1 MEELRTMET
10 VEKEPDMTIPA
21 ASEAPATPWYHNV
34 NLEDAE
40 TFIKSNLQSAVRSV
54 IAVGYYLKC
63 IRDGELYQKEG
74 FSDIWEYARDR
85 FGFSMSTTS
94 RYMARNDRFSKD
106 GNSPILDVKYREF
119 NKSQLQEMLALS
131 DDQLEQVT
139 PDMTVRQI
147 RELKR
152 PPREIP
158 YYEIPGQMEMVLS
171 PEELGIQMS
180 ADEDGAPE
188 AEKAVSERFPE
199 YTIQTSDLLLDT
211 DTEEDPELVIAT
223 SQKAETDESDCEGL
237 QKAQQDPQLAVGSA
251 AEQLSAYGTP
261 RRIYPPD
268 SLIACAGCE
277 GGHNCFQCSMDCQIR
292 QEDRYC
298 REAPMG
304 NPFPCEVV
312 KYGFRN
318 LPETCPFIDHDRAA
332 HYPGSG
338 EPNPCCK
345 TCQDPCEY
353 ICGRAMK
360 TLDQS
365 ASCPPGVTGCI
376 RQEWGMSPEQQE
388 EGAKECRKCWDTW
401 KKQQDAIS
409 AGKEDKKCEDENQ
422 EHRELP
428 TPAEEMEE
436 TVVDDMAL
444 LRAMLEKENADLK
457 EIIKVNQDDP
467 DPHLEIMIRKKKL
480 VVGALA
486 GMLCDLDQ
494 PVLDQPEL
502 PVMKNNDQ
510 RKEWLR
516 DYKAWGLWYEDEH
529 IGVRYYKYD
538 FENGARLIVEEISET
553 LPDGRPYESHF
564 YHLVGGPNPP
574 AHPQYGYGKWSWH
587 RVYSH
592 HPDSETELIEFLKE
606 AQKR

>member
-1 MEELRTMET
+1 MEELRTVGT
-10 VEKEPDMTIPA
+10 VEKEPDMMIPA

-34 NLEDAE
+34 NIEDAE
-40 TFIKSNLQSAVRSV
+40 TFIKANLQSAVRSV

-74 FSDIWEYARDR
+74 FRDIWEYARDR

-106 GNSPILDVKYREF
+106 GNSPILDAKYREF

-171 PEELGIQMS
+171 PEELGIRMPV
-180 ADEDGAPE
+180 DEEGVME
-188 AEKAVSERFPE
+188 AEKAESERSPE
-199 YTIQTSDLLLDT
+199 YTIQTSDLLP
-211 DTEEDPELVIAT
+211 DTEADPELVIAT
-223 SQKAETDESDCEGL
+223 SQKAESDESNCEGL
-237 QKAQQDPQLAVGSA
+237 QKTQQDPQLAAGSA
-251 AEQLSAYGTP
+251 AEQLSAYDTP

-277 GGHNCFQCSMDCQIR
+277 GGHSCFQCAMDCQIR

-312 KYGFRN
+312 KYGFQD
-318 LPETCPFIDHDRAA
+318 LPETCPFIDHDRAE
-332 HYPGSG
+332 HYAGSG
-338 EPNPCCK
+338 EPAPCCK
-345 TCQDPCEY
+345 TCQAPCEY
-353 ICGRAMK
+353 ICSRAMK
-360 TLDQS
+360 ALDQS

-376 RQEWGMSPEQQE
+376 RQEWGTSTEQQE
-388 EGAKECRKCWDTW
+388 AGAKECRKCWDAW
-401 KKQQDAIS
+401 KKQRDAIS
-409 AGKEDKKCEDENQ
+409 AVKEDKKCEDENQ

-436 TVVDDMAL
+436 TVVDDIAL

-457 EIIKVNQDDP
+457 EIIRVNQDDP
-467 DPHLEIMIRKKKL
+467 DPHLELMIRKKKL

-494 PVLDQPEL
+494 PVFDQPGL

-538 FENGARLIVEEISET
+538 FDNGARLIVEEISET
-553 LPDGRPYESHF
+553 LPDGRPYESSF
-564 YHLVGGPNPP
+564 YHLVGGPKPP
-574 AHPQYGYGKWSWH
+574 AHPKYGYGKWSWH

-606 AQKR
+606 AQKQ

>member
-1 MEELRTMET
+1 
-10 VEKEPDMTIPA
+10 
-21 ASEAPATPWYHNV
+21 
-34 NLEDAE
+34 
-40 TFIKSNLQSAVRSV
+40 
-54 IAVGYYLKC
+54 
-63 IRDGELYQKEG
+63 
-74 FSDIWEYARDR
+74 
-85 FGFSMSTTS
+85 
-94 RYMARNDRFSKD
+94 
-106 GNSPILDVKYREF
+106 
-119 NKSQLQEMLALS
+119 
-131 DDQLEQVT
+131 
-139 PDMTVRQI
+139 
-147 RELKR
+147 
-152 PPREIP
+152 
-158 YYEIPGQMEMVLS
+158 
-171 PEELGIQMS
+171 
-180 ADEDGAPE
+180 
-188 AEKAVSERFPE
+188 
-199 YTIQTSDLLLDT
+199 
-211 DTEEDPELVIAT
+211 
-223 SQKAETDESDCEGL
+223 
-237 QKAQQDPQLAVGSA
+237 
-251 AEQLSAYGTP
+251 
-261 RRIYPPD
+261 
-268 SLIACAGCE
+268 
-277 GGHNCFQCSMDCQIR
+277 
-292 QEDRYC
+292 
-298 REAPMG
+298 
-304 NPFPCEVV
+304 
-312 KYGFRN
+312 
-318 LPETCPFIDHDRAA
+318 
-332 HYPGSG
+332 
-338 EPNPCCK
+338 
-345 TCQDPCEY
+345 
-353 ICGRAMK
+353 MK

-365 ASCPPGVTGCI
+365 ESCPPGVTGCI

-401 KKQQDAIS
+401 KKQRDAIS

-436 TVVDDMAL
+436 TVVDDIAL

-538 FENGARLIVEEISET
+538 FDNGARLIVEEISET

-564 YHLVGGPNPP
+564 YHLVGGPKPP

>member
-1 MEELRTMET
+1 MEELRTVET

-21 ASEAPATPWYHNV
+21 ASEASATPWYHNV
-34 NLEDAE
+34 NLEEAE

-74 FSDIWEYARDR
+74 YGDIWEYARDR

-171 PEELGIQMS
+171 PAELGIQMP
-180 ADEDGAPE
+180 ADEEGDQE
-188 AEKAVSERFPE
+188 AENPEPERSPE

-211 DTEEDPELVIAT
+211 EEDPELVVAT
-223 SQKAETDESDCEGL
+223 SQKAEADENDCEGL
-237 QKAQQDPQLAVGSA
+237 QKAQQDPQLAAGSA
-251 AEQLSAYGTP
+251 SEQLSAYGTQ

-277 GGHNCFQCSMDCQIR
+277 GGHSCFQCAMDCQIR
-292 QEDRYC
+292 QEERYC

-312 KYGFRN
+312 KYGFQD
-318 LPETCPFIDHDRAA
+318 LPDTCPFLDHDQAE
-332 HYPGSG
+332 HYAGSG
-338 EPNPCCK
+338 APDPCCK

-353 ICGRAMK
+353 ICGRAIK
-360 TLDQS
+360 ALEQS
-365 ASCPPGVTGCI
+365 VGSS
-376 RQEWGMSPEQQE
+376 EWE
-388 EGAKECRKCWDTW
+388 E
-401 KKQQDAIS
+401 KQQ
-409 AGKEDKKCEDENQ
+409 K
-422 EHRELP
+422 R
-428 TPAEEMEE
+428 PAPYKEMEE
-436 TVVDDMAL
+436 SVVDDMTL
-444 LRAMLEKENADLK
+444 LRVMLEKENADLK

-486 GMLCDLDQ
+486 GMLYDLDQ
-494 PVLDQPEL
+494 PVFDQPEL

-564 YHLVGGPNPP
+564 YHLVGGPKPP

>member
-1 MEELRTMET
+1 MEERRTVET
-10 VEKEPDMTIPA
+10 AEKEPDMTLPA

-34 NLEDAE
+34 NLEEAE
-40 TFIKSNLQSAVRSV
+40 TFIKANLQSAVRSV

-63 IRDGELYQKEG
+63 IRDGELYRKEG
-74 FSDIWEYARDR
+74 FGDIWEYARDR

-106 GNSPILDVKYREF
+106 GNSPILDAKYREF

-171 PEELGIQMS
+171 SEELGIQMP
-180 ADEDGAPE
+180 ADEEGAPE
-188 AEKAVSERFPE
+188 AEKAVSERSPE

-211 DTEEDPELVIAT
+211 DTEEDPEWVIAT
-223 SQKAETDESDCEGL
+223 SQKAEADENDCEGL
-237 QKAQQDPQLAVGSA
+237 QKAQQDPQLAAESA
-251 AEQLSAYGTP
+251 AEQLSAYGTL

-277 GGHNCFQCSMDCQIR
+277 GGHNCFQCSMDCPIR

-312 KYGFRN
+312 KYGFQD
-318 LPETCPFIDHDRAA
+318 LPDTCPFIDHDQAE
-332 HYPGSG
+332 HYAGSG
-338 EPNPCCK
+338 EPAPCCK

-353 ICGRAMK
+353 ICGRAIK
-360 TLDQS
+360 ALEQS
-365 ASCPPGVTGCI
+365 VGSS
-376 RQEWGMSPEQQE
+376 EWE
-388 EGAKECRKCWDTW
+388 E
-401 KKQQDAIS
+401 KQQ
-409 AGKEDKKCEDENQ
+409 K
-422 EHRELP
+422 R
-428 TPAEEMEE
+428 PAPYKEMEE
-436 TVVDDMAL
+436 SVVDDMTL
-444 LRAMLEKENADLK
+444 LRVMLEKENADLK

-486 GMLCDLDQ
+486 GMLYDLDQ
-494 PVLDQPEL
+494 PVFDQPEL

-553 LPDGRPYESHF
+553 LPDGRPYESH
-564 YHLVGGPNPP
+564 YHHLVGGPKPP

>member
-1 MEELRTMET
+1 MEELRTVET

-21 ASEAPATPWYHNV
+21 ASEAPATPWYYNV

-74 FSDIWEYARDR
+74 YGDIWEYARDR

-106 GNSPILDVKYREF
+106 GNSPILDAKYREF

-171 PEELGIQMS
+171 PAELGIQMP
-180 ADEDGAPE
+180 ADEEGDQE
-188 AEKAVSERFPE
+188 AENPEPERSPE

-211 DTEEDPELVIAT
+211 EEDPELVVAT
-223 SQKAETDESDCEGL
+223 SQKTEADENDCEGL
-237 QKAQQDPQLAVGSA
+237 QKAQQDPQLAAGSA
-251 AEQLSAYGTP
+251 SEQLSAYGTQ

-277 GGHNCFQCSMDCQIR
+277 GGHSCFQCAMDCQIR
-292 QEDRYC
+292 QEERYC

-304 NPFPCEVV
+304 NPFLCEVV
-312 KYGFRN
+312 KYGFQD
-318 LPETCPFIDHDRAA
+318 LPDTCPFIDHDQAE
-332 HYPGSG
+332 HYAGSG
-338 EPNPCCK
+338 EPAPCCK

-353 ICGRAMK
+353 ICGRAIK
-360 TLDQS
+360 ALEQS
-365 ASCPPGVTGCI
+365 VGSS
-376 RQEWGMSPEQQE
+376 EWE
-388 EGAKECRKCWDTW
+388 E
-401 KKQQDAIS
+401 KQQ
-409 AGKEDKKCEDENQ
+409 K
-422 EHRELP
+422 R
-428 TPAEEMEE
+428 PAPYKEMEE
-436 TVVDDMAL
+436 SVVDDMTL
-444 LRAMLEKENADLK
+444 LRVMLEKENADLK

-494 PVLDQPEL
+494 PVFDQPEL

-553 LPDGRPYESHF
+553 LPDGRPYESH
-564 YHLVGGPNPP
+564 YHHLVGGPKPP

>member
-1 MEELRTMET
+1 MEELRPVET

-40 TFIKSNLQSAVRSV
+40 TFIKANLQSAVRSV

-152 PPREIP
+152 PPVEIP

-171 PEELGIQMS
+171 PAELGIQMP
-180 ADEDGAPE
+180 ADEEGAPE
-188 AEKAVSERFPE
+188 AEKAVSERSPE

-237 QKAQQDPQLAVGSA
+237 QKAQQDPQLAAGSA
-251 AEQLSAYGTP
+251 AEQLSAYGTL

-312 KYGFRN
+312 KYGFWN
-318 LPETCPFIDHDRAA
+318 LPETCPFIDHDRAE

-345 TCQDPCEY
+345 TCQDPCEH

-360 TLDQS
+360 ALDQS
-365 ASCPPGVTGCI
+365 IGSSK
-376 RQEWGMSPEQQE
+376 WE
-388 EGAKECRKCWDTW
+388 E
-401 KKQQDAIS
+401 KQQ
-409 AGKEDKKCEDENQ
+409 K
-422 EHRELP
+422 R
-428 TPAEEMEE
+428 PAPYKEMEE

-486 GMLCDLDQ
+486 GMLYDLDQ

-553 LPDGRPYESHF
+553 LPDGRPYESH
-564 YHLVGGPNPP
+564 YHHLVGGPKPP

>member
-1 MEELRTMET
+1 MEELRTVET

-21 ASEAPATPWYHNV
+21 ASEASATPWYHNV
-34 NLEDAE
+34 NLEEAE

-74 FSDIWEYARDR
+74 YGDIWEYARDR

-131 DDQLEQVT
+131 DEQLEQVT

-171 PEELGIQMS
+171 PAELGIQMP
-180 ADEDGAPE
+180 ADEEGDQE
-188 AEKAVSERFPE
+188 AENPEPERSPE

-211 DTEEDPELVIAT
+211 EEDPELVVAT
-223 SQKAETDESDCEGL
+223 SQKTEADENDCEGL
-237 QKAQQDPQLAVGSA
+237 QKAQQDPQLAAGSA
-251 AEQLSAYGTP
+251 SEQLSAYGTQ

-277 GGHNCFQCSMDCQIR
+277 GGHSCFQCAMDCQIR
-292 QEDRYC
+292 QEERYC

-304 NPFPCEVV
+304 NPFLCEVV
-312 KYGFRN
+312 KYGFQD
-318 LPETCPFIDHDRAA
+318 LPDTCPFIDHDQAE
-332 HYPGSG
+332 HYAGSG
-338 EPNPCCK
+338 EPAPCCK

-353 ICGRAMK
+353 ICGRAIK
-360 TLDQS
+360 ALEQS
-365 ASCPPGVTGCI
+365 VGSS
-376 RQEWGMSPEQQE
+376 EWE
-388 EGAKECRKCWDTW
+388 E
-401 KKQQDAIS
+401 KQQ
-409 AGKEDKKCEDENQ
+409 K
-422 EHRELP
+422 R
-428 TPAEEMEE
+428 PAPYKEMEE
-436 TVVDDMAL
+436 SVVDDMTL
-444 LRAMLEKENADLK
+444 LRVMLEKENADLK

-486 GMLCDLDQ
+486 GMLYDLDQ
-494 PVLDQPEL
+494 PVFDQPEL

-553 LPDGRPYESHF
+553 LPDGRPYESH
-564 YHLVGGPNPP
+564 YHHLVGGPKPP

>member
-171 PEELGIQMS
+171 PAELGIQMP
-180 ADEDGAPE
+180 ADEEGDQE
-188 AEKAVSERFPE
+188 AENPEPERSPE

-211 DTEEDPELVIAT
+211 EEDPELVVAT
-223 SQKAETDESDCEGL
+223 SQKAEADENDCEGL

-251 AEQLSAYGTP
+251 AEQLSAYGTL

-277 GGHNCFQCSMDCQIR
+277 GGHNCFLCSMDCQIR

-318 LPETCPFIDHDRAA
+318 LPETCPFIDHDRAE

-360 TLDQS
+360 ALDQS
-365 ASCPPGVTGCI
+365 IGSSK
-376 RQEWGMSPEQQE
+376 WE
-388 EGAKECRKCWDTW
+388 E
-401 KKQQDAIS
+401 KQQ
-409 AGKEDKKCEDENQ
+409 K
-422 EHRELP
+422 R
-428 TPAEEMEE
+428 PAPYKEMEE

-538 FENGARLIVEEISET
+538 FDNGARLIVEEISET

-564 YHLVGGPNPP
+564 YHLVGGPKPP

>member
-1 MEELRTMET
+1 M
-10 VEKEPDMTIPA
+10 P
-21 ASEAPATPWYHNV
+21 
-34 NLEDAE
+34 
-40 TFIKSNLQSAVRSV
+40 
-54 IAVGYYLKC
+54 
-63 IRDGELYQKEG
+63 
-74 FSDIWEYARDR
+74 
-85 FGFSMSTTS
+85 
-94 RYMARNDRFSKD
+94 
-106 GNSPILDVKYREF
+106 
-119 NKSQLQEMLALS
+119 
-131 DDQLEQVT
+131 
-139 PDMTVRQI
+139 
-147 RELKR
+147 
-152 PPREIP
+152 
-158 YYEIPGQMEMVLS
+158 
-171 PEELGIQMS
+171 
-180 ADEDGAPE
+180 ADEEGDQE
-188 AEKAVSERFPE
+188 AENPEPERSPE

-211 DTEEDPELVIAT
+211 EEDPELVVAT
-223 SQKAETDESDCEGL
+223 SQKAEADENDCEGL
-237 QKAQQDPQLAVGSA
+237 QKAQQDPQLAAGSA
-251 AEQLSAYGTP
+251 SEQLSAYGTQ

-277 GGHNCFQCSMDCQIR
+277 GGHSCFQCAMDCQIR
-292 QEDRYC
+292 QEERYC

-312 KYGFRN
+312 KYGFQD
-318 LPETCPFIDHDRAA
+318 LPDTCPFIDHDQAE
-332 HYPGSG
+332 HYAGSG
-338 EPNPCCK
+338 EPAPCCK

-353 ICGRAMK
+353 ICGRAIK
-360 TLDQS
+360 ALEQS
-365 ASCPPGVTGCI
+365 VGSS
-376 RQEWGMSPEQQE
+376 EWE
-388 EGAKECRKCWDTW
+388 E
-401 KKQQDAIS
+401 KQQ
-409 AGKEDKKCEDENQ
+409 K
-422 EHRELP
+422 R
-428 TPAEEMEE
+428 PAPYKEMEE

-444 LRAMLEKENADLK
+444 LRVMLEKENADLK

-538 FENGARLIVEEISET
+538 FDNGARLIVEEISET

-564 YHLVGGPNPP
+564 YHLVGGPKPP